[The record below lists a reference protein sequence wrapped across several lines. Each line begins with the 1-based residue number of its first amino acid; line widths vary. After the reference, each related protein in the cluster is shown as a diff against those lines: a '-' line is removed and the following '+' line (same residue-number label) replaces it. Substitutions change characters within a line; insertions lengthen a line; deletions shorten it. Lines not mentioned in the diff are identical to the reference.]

1 MGGKLYTTKIK
12 KKKEEER
19 QEVYKTLYN
28 ISQKSFFLFFKG
40 SSKHFFLTQYNF
52 GQSLKKN
59 NISTVFEF
67 LNSKTYL

>member
-28 ISQKSFFLFFKG
+28 ISQKTFFLFFKG
-40 SSKHFFLTQYNF
+40 SSKHFFPNTIQF
-52 GQSLKKN
+52 WPQFKK
-59 NISTVFEF
+59 
-67 LNSKTYL
+67 K

>member
-28 ISQKSFFLFFKG
+28 ISQKVSFCF
-40 SSKHFFLTQYNF
+40 SKVRVNTF
-52 GQSLKKN
+52 S
-59 NISTVFEF
+59 
-67 LNSKTYL
+67 

>member
-52 GQSLKKN
+52 GHSL
-59 NISTVFEF
+59 
-67 LNSKTYL
+67 